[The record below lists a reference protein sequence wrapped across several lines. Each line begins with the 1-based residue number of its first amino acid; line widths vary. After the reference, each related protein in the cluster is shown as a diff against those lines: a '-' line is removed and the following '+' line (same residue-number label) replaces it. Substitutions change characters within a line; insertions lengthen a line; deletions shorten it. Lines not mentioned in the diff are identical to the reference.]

1 MRAVAPLWRD
11 PCACRAAANSWDSRP
26 ASPRLGW
33 RAELPHSAS
42 PGDNAPAAAA
52 GAPPAPIDLRRYPNL
67 RPFKNR
73 PPLPALVV
81 PLDVVEPRRDVR
93 ASEWASPYCT
103 DWSDGLERCVRSA
116 ALTKPICVPG
126 PAAGREQAGLV
137 DPLHPE
143 G

>member
-1 MRAVAPLWRD
+1 MRLPRQPAPLR
-11 PCACRAAANSWDSRP
+11 
-26 ASPRLGW
+26 
-33 RAELPHSAS
+33 
-42 PGDNAPAAAA
+42 
-52 GAPPAPIDLRRYPNL
+52 PIDLRRYPNL